1 MLVQPVNPSVPMV
14 AGTARDLTCTI
25 TLTNVNDINVM
36 VNFTWGTPMGMLLSS
51 SPRITISGINQSG
64 NQSTFTSTLSISPLD
79 SVLDTTMFSCLVSVN
94 PDPIVSFIVP
104 TAANSSVD
112 IIVQRE
118 YLFMITIINY
128 SVLLFSNLALSSPT
142 IMTTSSGSM
151 SPGSS
156 ITLTCIVE
164 VVQGLIVQPDIM
176 WTKQAVNAGG
186 DTALNTISVP
196 PVRTN
201 NTVTLTFN
209 PTNTSDAG
217 QYTCTATFNI
227 SAINVTVSNY
237 SMVDI
242 RLQSER

>member
-1 MLVQPVNPSVPMV
+1 MV

-25 TLTNVNDINVM
+25 TLTNVDDINVM

-51 SPRITISGINQSG
+51 SPRITISGTTQSG

-79 SVLDTTMFSCLVSVN
+79 SVVDTTMFACLTSVN
-94 PDPIVSFIVP
+94 SDPTDRFIIP

-112 IIVQRE
+112 ITVQCE
-118 YLFMITIINY
+118 YYMYNINHNNNTIFLCI
-128 SVLLFSNLALSSPT
+128 ALPPPT
-142 IMTTSSGSM
+142 IMTTSSGTM

-156 ITLTCIVE
+156 ITLTC
-164 VVQGLIVQPDIM
+164 VVGVVDGLIVHPDIE
-176 WTKQAVNAGG
+176 WIKQTVSAGG
-186 DTALNTISVP
+186 DTALNTINVP

-217 QYTCTATFNI
+217 QYTCTATVDI
-227 SAINVTVSNY
+227 SAINITVTNN

-242 RLQSER
+242 RLQSEWVTAVADV